1 MLILAGN
8 FSISLETKVATSRT
22 MASRPLTSLALP
34 ARLLGKLTAVGY
46 TTVSELRD
54 LDADSLANG
63 LWLPAIRTQN
73 DAFLIFAFVYRTQ
86 ATH

>member
-1 MLILAGN
+1 MRCESDFVVLSYETIIVSFFVGD
-8 FSISLETKVATSRT
+8 FSISLTEGCLPTAH

-63 LWLPAIRTQN
+63 QWLPA
-73 DAFLIFAFVYRTQ
+73 FP
-86 ATH
+86 H